1 MISHEQ
7 IVHFS
12 EQLSKGKTE
21 ADAARNIMKFMCA
34 GVGMVLQDEEV
45 SPIVKRAFATAHR
58 YWFEGGENEK
68 ELNTARVK
76 CWDFLEAK
84 GSDVDIEDNEDAAV
98 RALFCVMYPDR
109 VSDED
114 FVQESFQW
122 FFEMINR
129 IGDFSPAFEQLAKKV
144 ALDGIIGNGTSSR
157 SKE

>member
-1 MISHEQ
+1 MISNEQ

-12 EQLSKGKTE
+12 EQLSKGKAE
-21 ADAARNIMKFMCA
+21 AEAARNIMKFMCA
-34 GVGMVLQDEEV
+34 GVGLVLQDEEV
-45 SPIVKRAFATAHR
+45 SPIVKSAFAAAHK
-58 YWFEGGENEK
+58 YWFEREKNEK
-68 ELNTARVK
+68 ELNAVRVK

-84 GSDVDIEDNEDAAV
+84 GRDVDIEDNEDAAV

-129 IGDFSPAFEQLAKKV
+129 VGDFSQAFEKLAAKV
-144 ALDGIIGNGTSSR
+144 ALEGGA
-157 SKE
+157 

>member
-7 IVHFS
+7 IVNFS
-12 EQLSKGKTE
+12 DLLSKGKAE
-21 ADAARNIMKFMCA
+21 ADATRNIMKFMFA

-45 SPIVKRAFATAHR
+45 SPVVNGAFTVAHR

-68 ELNTARVK
+68 ELNAARVK
-76 CWDFLEAK
+76 CWDFLETK
-84 GSDVDIEDNEDAAV
+84 GRDVDIEDNEDAAI

-114 FVQESFQW
+114 FVQESFEW

-129 IGDFSPAFEQLAKKV
+129 IGDFSRAFEQLATKA
-144 ALDGIIGNGTSSR
+144 ALDGESNSR
-157 SKE
+157 GPKR

>member
-1 MISHEQ
+1 MINHEQ

-12 EQLSKGKTE
+12 EQLSKGKAE
-21 ADAARNIMKFMCA
+21 AEAARNIMKFMCA
-34 GVGMVLQDEEV
+34 GVGIVLQDEGV
-45 SPIVKRAFATAHR
+45 SPSVKSAFEAAQR
-58 YWFEGGENEK
+58 YWFEGGKNER

-84 GSDVDIEDNEDAAV
+84 GRDVDIEDNEDAVV

-109 VSDED
+109 ASDED

-129 IGDFSPAFEQLAKKV
+129 VGDFSQAFEPLAAKV
-144 ALDGIIGNGTSSR
+144 ALDGR
-157 SKE
+157 A